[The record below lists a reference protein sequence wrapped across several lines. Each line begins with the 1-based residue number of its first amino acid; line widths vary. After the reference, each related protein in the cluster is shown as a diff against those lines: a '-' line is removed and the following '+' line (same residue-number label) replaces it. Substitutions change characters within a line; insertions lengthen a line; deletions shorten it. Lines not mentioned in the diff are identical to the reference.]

1 MSTPLEKKEIKLS
14 KKINYMTNNIK
25 ISVTNCEY
33 VTDNVSTVQC
43 ILTFKL
49 KTTDGIKTLFK
60 TIVDDVD
67 PYYTRVV
74 SAYARLHE
82 GDTFDLKNGKQ
93 IARAKAEMK
102 AYDTVMKLLNDVYE
116 KLDNIQDGILNFKF
130 SAYDNWDHNEKFI
143 QNF

>member
-1 MSTPLEKKEIKLS
+1 
-14 KKINYMTNNIK
+14 MTNNIK
-25 ISVTNCEY
+25 ISVTKCEY
-33 VTDNVSTVQC
+33 ITDNVKNVQC

-49 KTTDGIKTLFK
+49 KFTDGIRPL
-60 TIVDDVD
+60 INVILDEVN

-82 GDTFDLKNGKQ
+82 GDTFDLKKGKQ

-102 AYDTVMKLLNDVYE
+102 AYDTIMRLLNNVYE

-130 SAYDNWDHNEKFI
+130 TAYDNFDHNEKFI
-143 QNF
+143 LNF

>member
-1 MSTPLEKKEIKLS
+1 
-14 KKINYMTNNIK
+14 MTNNIK

-33 VTDNVSTVQC
+33 ITDNVKTVQC

-49 KTTDGIKTLFK
+49 KTTDSIKTLFK

-82 GDTFDLKNGKQ
+82 DDSFDLKKGKQ